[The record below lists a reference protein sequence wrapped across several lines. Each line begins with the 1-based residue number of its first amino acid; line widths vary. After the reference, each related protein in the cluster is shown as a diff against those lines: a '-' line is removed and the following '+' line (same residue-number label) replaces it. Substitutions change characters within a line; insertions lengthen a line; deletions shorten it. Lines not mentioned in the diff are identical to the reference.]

1 MRKLAYICG
10 ISFML
15 SLFVSSCHDESEQ
28 MDELNSVKKIEL
40 TSEKKKGKK
49 ITYISSEKKY
59 RESSGE
65 YPVSLICKA
74 ELSDFTLNI
83 TFEGS
88 MEDATITIINNLNN
102 EIVLEREKCSLN
114 DDVSIT
120 IRKSSFYNSFYIK
133 VESPTDILQ
142 GNISY
147 DDEN

>member
-1 MRKLAYICG
+1 MRKFSYILG

-28 MDELNSVKKIEL
+28 MDEFNSVKKIEL

-102 EIVLEREKCSLN
+102 EIVLEREKGTIN

-147 DDEN
+147 D

>member
-28 MDELNSVKKIEL
+28 MDELNTVKKIEL
-40 TSEKKKGKK
+40 TSEKKKTK
-49 ITYISSEKKY
+49 ITYISSEKKS
-59 RESSGE
+59 RLSSEE
-65 YPVSLICKA
+65 YPINLICKA
-74 ELSDFTLNI
+74 ELSDFTLDI
-83 TFEGS
+83 TFEGCL
-88 MEDATITIINNLNN
+88 EDAAITIKNNLND
-102 EIVLEREKCSLN
+102 EIVFESERGRV
-114 DDVSIT
+114 DDNVSVT

>member
-1 MRKLAYICG
+1 MRRLAYIL
-10 ISFML
+10 SFSIVL
-15 SLFVSSCHDESEQ
+15 SLFVSSCHDESEE
-28 MDELNSVKKIEL
+28 MEELNTVKKIEL
-40 TSEKKKGKK
+40 TSEKKKKKK
-49 ITYISSEKKY
+49 ITYISSEKKI
-59 RESSGE
+59 RTASGE

-83 TFEGS
+83 TFEGC

-102 EIVLEREKCSLN
+102 EKILERPKGTVN

-133 VESPTDILQ
+133 VESPMEILQ

-147 DDEN
+147 D

>member
-15 SLFVSSCHDESEQ
+15 SLFVSSCYDESEQ
-28 MDELNSVKKIEL
+28 MDNSTVKKIEL
-40 TSEKKKGKK
+40 TSEKKKTK
-49 ITYISSEKKY
+49 ITYISSEKKS
-59 RESSGE
+59 RLSSGE
-65 YPVSLICKA
+65 YPVNLICKA
-74 ELSDFTLNI
+74 ELSDLTLDI
-83 TFEGS
+83 TFEGCL
-88 MEDATITIINNLNN
+88 EDAAITIKNNLND
-102 EIVLEREKCSLN
+102 EIVFESERGRV
-114 DDVSIT
+114 DDNVSVT